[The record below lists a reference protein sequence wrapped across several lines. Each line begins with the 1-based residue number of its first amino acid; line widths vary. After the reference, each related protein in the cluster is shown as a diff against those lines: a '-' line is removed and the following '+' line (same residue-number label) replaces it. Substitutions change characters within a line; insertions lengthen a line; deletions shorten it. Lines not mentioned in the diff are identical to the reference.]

1 MVMSYF
7 GKNVSE
13 ERTCEAFIISLF
25 NWNIVDLNAVLVS
38 GVQHND
44 SVTHTHTHTYIFR
57 FFSFLGCHEII
68 VPCAIYQALVD
79 YLSYV

>member
-1 MVMSYF
+1 MFILFPKGNLKKEIIVMVMSYF

-44 SVTHTHTHTYIFR
+44 SVTHTHTHTHRRIYSD
-57 FFSFLGCHEII
+57 SF
-68 VPCAIYQALVD
+68 PF
-79 YLSYV
+79 